1 MKKLQAVLGYTA
13 ASLAT
18 LLVLVVIFLLVGG
31 GLDTMI
37 SAATGLTLAPSING
51 GEVTRT
57 IPRGAYQVQIHRM
70 VFDGLIGQRREGFIQ
85 VDWTPL
91 TGSSRLDRRGDRC
104 RRGREAGFPCDR
116 RHGEAGIHDDAVRLV
131 GAGTGGDVPAQGVAR
146 RARAP
151 EESFPITGGVS
162 GAGRTAVLRTLA
174 GPKIRGYG
182 CRHIP

>member
-18 LLVLVVIFLLVGG
+18 LLLLVVIFLLVGG

-57 IPRGAYQVQIHRM
+57 IPRGAYEVQIHRM

-91 TGSSRLDRRGDRC
+91 TGLPASIDEEIDADADGKPDFRVAVDTAKPESTMTPYASWVLGLEGTYRRK
-104 RRGREAGFPCDR
+104 ESL
-116 RHGEAGIHDDAVRLV
+116 AVRVRLKN
-131 GAGTGGDVPAQGVAR
+131 PSR
-146 RARAP
+146 
-151 EESFPITGGVS
+151 
-162 GAGRTAVLRTLA
+162 
-174 GPKIRGYG
+174 
-182 CRHIP
+182 